1 MEDQHVGQLLR
12 ELPRERASDGFTAR
26 VLNRLDRPE
35 DRAPARRAPAGLRWA
50 VVPVAALLI
59 STGVLLEWRQQ
70 RRTAALL
77 QDATEARQLLDEL
90 RAEHERFSRDL
101 QSLET
106 PNTAGPRVIYLG
118 GDETMDLV
126 VDLEQVRESPQ
137 RTGETVPV
145 AHHEQ
150 TF

>member
-12 ELPRERASDGFTAR
+12 ELPREQASNGFTAR

-35 DRAPARRAPAGLRWA
+35 DRAPARRTPAGLRWA
-50 VVPVAALLI
+50 VGTAAALLI
-59 STGVLLEWRQQ
+59 SAGVLLEWRHQ
-70 RRTAALL
+70 RQTAALL

-90 RAEHERFSRDL
+90 RAEHKRFSRDL
-101 QSLET
+101 QSLDDPSVPE
-106 PNTAGPRVIYLG
+106 VIYLG

-126 VDLEQVRESPQ
+126 VDLERVRESPP
-137 RTGETVPV
+137 RRREMVPV